1 MLRAAVVVL
10 ALLAAGRPA
19 LADRTELRAAFSEL
33 QRKYADNVRAHPD
46 IYRSYPVVE
55 LVTMGVGSL
64 IWERHGHIALCVRYQ
79 DPSDDVCYNY
89 GIGDFH
95 EPLKMA
101 AGFFRG
107 TNSFWVGP
115 QDPFG
120 MLGIY
125 LYADRSVWVQPLPL
139 TDEQEQRV
147 IAKLEHD
154 IKDENKYYAYDHFWD
169 NCTTRVRDDL
179 DDAIDHGLKAFAA
192 TQPSDG
198 RTYRDLARH
207 GFFGM
212 RLPLIITDVAMGD
225 VTDRVPSYWE
235 KMFLPDYL
243 REAAQRYWHIE
254 PALIYERKGA
264 PPLDDGPS
272 GRIWFSL
279 IILLLTSP
287 AWITRLWG
295 KLQRTGLAIA
305 VLPYVFLGSVFW
317 FLAFI
322 SPLPYV
328 ESNESCLVLLPCD
341 LLLVWFLSPERRRL
355 YARFRVASIV
365 LVALLLMIG
374 ILRQPIWPELL
385 WPLVPSLVVGFWPP
399 KE

>member
-1 MLRAAVVVL
+1 
-10 ALLAAGRPA
+10 
-19 LADRTELRAAFSEL
+19 
-33 QRKYADNVRAHPD
+33 
-46 IYRSYPVVE
+46 
-55 LVTMGVGSL
+55 
-64 IWERHGHIALCVRYQ
+64 
-79 DPSDDVCYNY
+79 
-89 GIGDFH
+89 
-95 EPLKMA
+95 
-101 AGFFRG
+101 
-107 TNSFWVGP
+107 
-115 QDPFG
+115 

-139 TDEQEQRV
+139 TDEQERRV
-147 IAKLEHD
+147 IAKLESD

-179 DDAIDHGLKAFAA
+179 DNAVDHGLKAFAA
-192 TQPSDG
+192 TVPPDG
-198 RTYRDLARH
+198 HTFRDLARK

-212 RLPLIITDVAMGD
+212 RVPLIITDVAMGD

-254 PALIYERKGA
+254 PALIYARKGP

-272 GRIWFSL
+272 GRIWFALL
-279 IILLLTSP
+279 ILVLTSP
-287 AWITRLWG
+287 AWITRMWG
-295 KLQRTGLAIA
+295 KLQRTGLALA
-305 VLPYVFLGSVFW
+305 VLPYVLLGSVFW

-341 LLLVWFLSPERRRL
+341 LLLVWFLSPSWRRL
-355 YARFRVASIV
+355 YARIRVGSIAV
-365 LVALLLMIG
+365 GAMLLVFG

-385 WPLVPSLVVGFWPP
+385 WPLVPALVVGFWPP
-399 KE
+399 KD